1 MRITRRA
8 TSVAL
13 ALLAVAT
20 LTGAASAAEQDDDA
34 SQEPLHAVAVT
45 VTEHSE
51 SQTVTDGEASAVEK
65 SAASGVSHFFS
76 PQAPDYRG
84 DSAYGHLT
92 GQVRYRDGDHMTF
105 AWGLKLNAAT
115 AAQATG
121 PMSESATA
129 TRNGRSFGY
138 SDSHGAIGSS
148 YLVHSS
154 FRVNTSHY
162 VLTVKEHFP
171 IARGE
176 KYITTVFDFTV
187 TLI

>member
-1 MRITRRA
+1 M
-8 TSVAL
+8 L
-13 ALLAVAT
+13 ALLAVVP
-20 LTGAASAAEQDDDA
+20 LTGAASAVEQDDHA
-34 SQEPLHAVAVT
+34 SRSPLRSVAVT
-45 VTEHSE
+45 ITEHSE
-51 SQTVTDGEASAVEK
+51 SKTVTDGEVSAVEE

-92 GQVRYRDGDHMTF
+92 GQVRYHDGDHMSF

-121 PMSESATA
+121 LMSESATA

-138 SDSHGAIGSS
+138 SDSHGAIGAN

-154 FRVNTSHY
+154 FRVNTSRY